1 MRKRPLLL
9 LAVLLLVAAGC
20 SRNESDSGL
29 PVLKPGMPIDNF
41 HGVYVYYNGET
52 TNVYG
57 RNFAP
62 DGYNLGLKYQCVEF
76 AKRYYYQ
83 YLNHKMPDSYGNA
96 RDFFD
101 PQVAD
106 GDMNPARDLRQ
117 YTNPG
122 STKPEISDL
131 VVLEGTSTN
140 PYGHVAIISRVDAS
154 KIEIIQQNSGPYGK
168 SRVEYNL
175 YYQDG
180 KWRIDSQRL
189 MGWLR
194 KE

>member
-9 LAVLLLVAAGC
+9 LVVVLLVAAGC
-20 SRNESDSGL
+20 SKSNSEEGL
-29 PVLKPGMPIDNF
+29 PVLKPGMPIDSFN
-41 HGVYVYYNGET
+41 GVFVYYNGET
-52 TNVYG
+52 TNVWG
-57 RNFAP
+57 RNSAP

-76 AKRYYYQ
+76 TKRYYYY

-106 GDMNPARDLRQ
+106 GDMNMARDLRQ
-117 YTNPG
+117 YTNPAG
-122 STKPEISDL
+122 TRPEISDL
-131 VVLEGTSTN
+131 VVFEGTSTN
-140 PYGHVAIISRVDAS
+140 PYGHVAIISKVESA

-180 KWRIDSQRL
+180 KWKIDSQRI